1 MFINCN
7 KHNPLLLFYIFS
19 PSLLLLPLLRVDRE
33 SLESGLLDRQE
44 LASSLEADRARLEE
58 ENASLQQANE
68 TLTRESLQGASI
80 PLSLTWLS
88 LLAIG
93 PQL

>member
-1 MFINCN
+1 MFINYN
-7 KHNPLLLFYIFS
+7 KHNPLLLFCIFS
-19 PSLLLLPLLRVDRE
+19 PSLLLFPLLRVDRE

-68 TLTRESLQGASI
+68 TLTRESLQGSSI

>member
-1 MFINCN
+1 MFINYN
-7 KHNPLLLFYIFS
+7 KHNPVLLFCIFSLSLLLF
-19 PSLLLLPLLRVDRE
+19 PLLRVDRE

-68 TLTRESLQGASI
+68 TLTRECLSRE
-80 PLSLTWLS
+80 PLSLS
-88 LLAIG
+88 H
-93 PQL
+93 